1 MDPGEAIM
9 GMTFFISLASVLILR
24 GPLGKALAE
33 RLSGRAAEPDS
44 AVTAEIERL
53 SSQVDDL
60 RLRLGETEERLDFA
74 ERMLAKQKQQPAL
87 PES

>member
-1 MDPGEAIM
+1 MDPGEAIL

-24 GPLGKALAE
+24 GPIGRALAE
-33 RLSGRAAEPDS
+33 RLSGRQAETDHVVS
-44 AVTAEIERL
+44 AEIERL
-53 SSQVDDL
+53 SGQVDDL

>member
-1 MDPGEAIM
+1 MDPGEAIL

-24 GPLGKALAE
+24 GPIGKALGE
-33 RLSGRAAEPDS
+33 RLSGRQAEADH

-53 SSQVDDL
+53 NGQVDDL
-60 RLRLGETEERLDFA
+60 RLRLDETEERLDFA
-74 ERMLAKQKQQPAL
+74 ERLLAKQKQQPAL